1 MPDDSPLTYRD
12 VATILALI
20 DGPQRGKLTLVQ
32 DDMEIH
38 VEKAGAAESST
49 LETTPVSPAK
59 DT

>member
-20 DGPQRGKLTLVQ
+20 DGPQRGRLTLAQ
-32 DDMEIH
+32 SDIEIE
-38 VEKAGAAESST
+38 VEKAPSEETAEVASR
-49 LETTPVSPAK
+49 